1 MASRIFGSSPSDVT
15 TNSAG
20 DVVGGITLKVYT
32 ALNGGQRVTELYD
45 TTGAPLPGVVTS
57 QTSGDETGR
66 IAFRASDQY
75 SILYL
80 DAGYGARW
88 AVPAQEAFGLTD
100 IAYDRASRAIEL
112 AENAVTHD
120 GLDDI
125 LTDPGRGPVV
135 YPHLFG
141 ATGNGVSNDTAA
153 VQAAVDYLRARGGGT
168 LAYDP
173 KIGAGVYRQ
182 NDVALCPN
190 LVIDGNGATIQSIS
204 TTVFYGSSGNA
215 KGYGAYS
222 KNITIRDLTI
232 RGNFDTGT
240 QAKAWFHHTDGL
252 LIENCTWIEGNIY
265 GHCLDLGGCRN
276 VTIRSCGFIGYSP
289 ARDHAEAIQIDHS
302 TAGGMANQDPEV
314 TYDGLPCVNITVE
327 DCSFEQLTKNGTTY
341 PAPTPLGNHVYVE
354 NLHENITFTRNSVIG
369 AHMVTAPADANGWIH
384 TYGVNGMEISHN
396 RFEVPKGQEA
406 PMIVIRINTRDR
418 GLAPGDYSNPNGSSG
433 NTNVTIHAS
442 SRVRIVGNEFI
453 GFAGDNSTLP
463 IIFIEGRAGYPVTDL
478 IIESNSFLDCY
489 PQARKAA
496 GGSYSGDPIS
506 LAYASGVT
514 IRGNTLRQVRR
525 LLYALNVENAV
536 VESNTLIDAYWT
548 PLSIATA
555 CRNIIVR
562 GNSID
567 GYSGGIS
574 LSGVTNSTVAS
585 NILRGSRSASGLSP
599 TNDNAPI
606 RVNGG
611 SRSSVIGNVI
621 DSTTPPAAQ
630 AGQAVKFTGNHSSGL
645 YGSNLYTGHTA
656 EATVD
661 SGSTA
666 TGK

>member
-1 MASRIFGSSPSDVT
+1 MALRLFGGSPSDVT
-15 TNSAG
+15 ANANG
-20 DVVGGITLKVYT
+20 DVIGGISLKVYT

-45 TTGAPLPGVVTS
+45 TTGSPLPGVVTS
-57 QTSGDETGR
+57 GTTGDLTGR
-66 IAFRASDQY
+66 IAFQAAEQY
-75 SILYL
+75 SILYM
-80 DAGYGARW
+80 DAGYGNRW

-100 IAYDRASRAIEL
+100 TAYARANRAIEL

-120 GLDDI
+120 GLTEV
-125 LTDPGRGPVV
+125 LSDPARGPVV

-141 ATGNGVSNDTAA
+141 ATGNGISDDSAA
-153 VQAAVDYLRARGGGT
+153 VQAAIDYLHARGGGT

-173 KIGAGVYRQ
+173 KVGVGVYRQ
-182 NDVALCPN
+182 NNVALCPN
-190 LVIDGNGATIQSIS
+190 LMIEGNGATLQSIA

-215 KGYGAYS
+215 KGYGAYT

-232 RGNFDTGT
+232 RGNFDTNT

-252 LIENCTWIEGNIY
+252 LIENCAWVEGTGN
-265 GHCLDLGGCRN
+265 GHCLDLGACRN
-276 VTIRSCGFIGYSP
+276 VTIRSCRFIGYSP
-289 ARDHAEAIQIDHS
+289 VRDHAEAIQIDHS
-302 TAGGMANQDPEV
+302 TAAGMANADAEV
-314 TYDGLPCVNITVE
+314 TYDGLPCANVTVE
-327 DCSFEQLTKNGTTY
+327 DCSFEQLVKNGVTY
-341 PAPTPLGNHVYVE
+341 AAPTPLGNHVYVE

-369 AHMVTAPADANGWIH
+369 AHMATVPADANGWIH

-418 GLAPGDYSNPNGSSG
+418 GIAAADYATPNSNSG
-433 NTNVTIHAS
+433 NTNVTIRAS
-442 SRVRIVGNEFI
+442 SRVRIIGNEFI
-453 GFAGDNSTLP
+453 GFAGDNATLP
-463 IIFIEGRAGYPVTDL
+463 IIYIEGRAGYPVADV

-548 PLSIATA
+548 LVSVGTA
-555 CRNIIVR
+555 CRNVIIR

-567 GYSGGIS
+567 GYVGGIN
-574 LSGVTNSTVAS
+574 LGETVNSTISS
-585 NILRGSRSASGLSP
+585 NVLRGSRNATGLSAAW
-599 TNDNAPI
+599 NAPI

-630 AGQAVKFTGNHSSGL
+630 AGQAVKFTGNHSGGL